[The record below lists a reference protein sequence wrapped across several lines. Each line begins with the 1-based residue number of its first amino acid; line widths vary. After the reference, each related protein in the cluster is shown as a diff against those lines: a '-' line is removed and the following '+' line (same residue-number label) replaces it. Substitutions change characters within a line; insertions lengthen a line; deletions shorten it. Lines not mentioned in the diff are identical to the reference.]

1 MTTLLRKPKFGLWC
15 FVALCTVSACDCDD
29 DSSLPPDQVYVHIK
43 RGVDF
48 SDYKTFHID
57 DDLTQDDLAD
67 AGVNVDDFPEDVRL
81 NIETAN
87 DQARIEL
94 EKVGLDEV
102 ENQDEADLVVA
113 SMGSTKTEDAIYWEC
128 VPGYWW
134 GYWGWYWDSCAWLDP
149 EYVKWTVGSMV
160 LGLADPTMKDIVFG
174 GLLTGVADGGGD
186 VEQRIRA
193 GVHEM
198 FEKYPETGSKRDE

>member
-1 MTTLLRKPKFGLWC
+1 MTTRPRKSKFGLWC

-29 DSSLPPDQVYVHIK
+29 DNDLPPDQVYVHIK

-48 SDYKTFHID
+48 SEYKTFHID

-94 EKVGLDEV
+94 EKAGLDEV

-113 SMGSTKTEDAIYWEC
+113 SLASTKTEDAIYWEC

-134 GYWGWYWDSCAWLDP
+134 GYWGWYWDSCAWLEP
-149 EYVKWTVGSMV
+149 EYVEWTVGSV
-160 LGLADPTMKDIVFG
+160 GVAVGDPKLEEVVFV
-174 GLLTGVADGGGD
+174 GLLQGYGDGYEDADD
-186 VEQRIRA
+186 IQDRIRD

-198 FEKYPETGSKRDE
+198 FEDWPQ